1 MIGVPK
7 KPCFQG
13 WFSGVVALQTLAVF
27 SMLSGWM
34 VFGQT
39 ASEGT
44 EPNAYDSVVLGGWV
58 FDTKEGSFR
67 RNEGIGIVGGRFE
80 ALDVGST
87 KDRITRNQSVVTVPE
102 DRITQLD
109 DSQYI
114 LPGLVDCHAHYN
126 VKLFKRRREE
136 FRVMPVVY
144 LANGTTVT
152 FSCGEFDP
160 ESMELLRKRIEG
172 GEQIGPKLINSGP
185 YFGRARPGWRRDKE
199 ESEIRA
205 EVDHWAARGVGGFK
219 AKQIAPRELAI
230 LIDQAHKHG
239 LTVTGHLDSG
249 FRDSVN
255 PRDAIEL
262 GIDRVEHFLGGDA
275 MPSTKPA
282 YDSLGGITADMPEY
296 RAIVRKFIERGTFF
310 DATLTAYGYF
320 GYEGEEFGYWFDER
334 SLFTPYVQADVKGR
348 EKEKANEQFVTIYHA
363 KIATIAAF
371 HEAGGTI
378 TLGTDHVSNGNHLP
392 GFGAHRELDAFVRA
406 GIPAADA
413 IRIGTINGARAL
425 RIDRDYGSIE
435 KGKVADFFVV
445 EGDPIKNIRN
455 TRNVRFVSTAGRL
468 HRSAELLQSVIGQLG
483 PRSEADQDEW

>member
-1 MIGVPK
+1 MIG
-7 KPCFQG
+7 FHG
-13 WFSGVVALQTLAVF
+13 ETISRRWFTGVLALRSLFVIAMIDV
-27 SMLSGWM
+27 SMI
-34 VFGQT
+34 FGQS
-39 ASEGT
+39 APERA
-44 EPNAYDSVVLGGWV
+44 EPDAYDSVVIGGWV
-58 FDTKEGSFR
+58 FDTTAGSFK
-67 RNEGIGIVGGRFE
+67 RNQGIGVVDGRFE
-80 ALDVGST
+80 SLDAGST
-87 KDRITRNQSVVTVPE
+87 RDRITRNQIAVSVPP

-109 DSQYI
+109 DSQFI

-136 FRVMPVVY
+136 YRVMPVVY

-160 ESMELLRKRIEG
+160 EAMEALRKQIER

-230 LIDQAHKHG
+230 LIDQAHQHG

-255 PRDAIEL
+255 PRDAIVM

-296 RAIVRKFIERGTFF
+296 RSIVRKFIERGTVF

-334 SLFTPYVQADVKGR
+334 SLFTPYVQSDVKGR

-363 KIATIAAF
+363 KIATIASF

-378 TLGTDHVSNGNHLP
+378 TLGTDHGHSVKHCWN
-392 GFGAHRELDAFVRA
+392 
-406 GIPAADA
+406 
-413 IRIGTINGARAL
+413 
-425 RIDRDYGSIE
+425 
-435 KGKVADFFVV
+435 FF
-445 EGDPIKNIRN
+445 
-455 TRNVRFVSTAGRL
+455 SC
-468 HRSAELLQSVIGQLG
+468 
-483 PRSEADQDEW
+483 

>member
-1 MIGVPK
+1 MSGFQSESYSRG
-7 KPCFQG
+7 CFLRA
-13 WFSGVVALQTLAVF
+13 VALRTLVVIAI
-27 SMLSGWM
+27 LNGM
-34 VFGQT
+34 VGFGQT
-39 ASEGT
+39 TPERA
-44 EPNAYDSVVLGGWV
+44 EPIAYDSVVIGGWV
-58 FDTKEGSFR
+58 FDTSAGIFR
-67 RNEGIGIVGGRFE
+67 RNQGIGIVDGRFDS
-80 ALDVGST
+80 LDAGST
-87 KDRITRNQSVVTVPE
+87 KDRITRNQMVVSVPE

-109 DSQYI
+109 DSQFI

-136 FRVMPVVY
+136 YRVMPVVY

-160 ESMELLRKRIEG
+160 DAMEGLRNRIES

-185 YFGRARPGWRRDKE
+185 YFGRARPGRRRDKE

-230 LIDQAHKHG
+230 LIDQAHQHG

-255 PRDAIEL
+255 PRDAIDM

-282 YDSLGGITADMPEY
+282 YDSLGGITSDMPEY
-296 RAIVRKFIERGTFF
+296 RSIVRKFIERGTVF

-320 GYEGEEFGYWFDER
+320 GYEGEEFDYWFDEQT
-334 SLFTPYVQADVKGR
+334 LFTPYVQTDVKGR

-363 KIATIAAF
+363 KIATIASF
-371 HEAGGTI
+371 HEAGGII
-378 TLGTDHVSNGNHLP
+378 TLGTDHVSDGHHLP

-435 KGKVADFFVV
+435 KGKVADFFIVD
-445 EGDPIKNIRN
+445 GDPLENIRN

-468 HRSAELLQSVIGQLG
+468 HRSAELLQSVVGLLG
-483 PRSEADQDEW
+483 PSSEADRDEW